1 MDQSHSRGSI
11 RADLECTL
19 GEEGG
24 YVGLEASG
32 ADEKTEMSCKTDV
45 VGAASGWLGRV

>member
-11 RADLECTL
+11 RADPACTL

-32 ADEKTEMSCKTDV
+32 ADEKARDV
-45 VGAASGWLGRV
+45 LQN